1 MSEIA
6 ICIFKFLPDD
16 AVELQRIICYNRCG
30 DGFFKLS
37 GYTWLRSGDI
47 GCAGYTRYM
56 TAGET
61 MTYTYSCHTQAV
73 RPATHKAVV
82 STVILREHRE
92 ALHTLLS
99 F

>member
-73 RPATHKAVV
+73 RPATHKAVGL
-82 STVILREHRE
+82 STAKTSSCHPEQREG
-92 ALHTLLS
+92 S
-99 F
+99 